1 MTVVHKDMHTN
12 VTVSSSI
19 SMLLALDFVFMCL
32 CNIFLVIL
40 YVILGHFVLFSL
52 AFVVFGLVF
61 SVLSQATEMTILF
74 VEWVVK
80 P

>member
-1 MTVVHKDMHTN
+1 MLYMTVVHQDMHTN

-61 SVLSQATEMTILF
+61 SVLSQATGWEECL
-74 VEWVVK
+74 
-80 P
+80 

>member
-1 MTVVHKDMHTN
+1 MLYMTVVHKDMHTN
-12 VTVSSSI
+12 VTISSSI

-40 YVILGHFVLFSL
+40 YVILGHFVLLSL

-61 SVLSQATEMTILF
+61 SVLSQATGWEECL
-74 VEWVVK
+74 
-80 P
+80 